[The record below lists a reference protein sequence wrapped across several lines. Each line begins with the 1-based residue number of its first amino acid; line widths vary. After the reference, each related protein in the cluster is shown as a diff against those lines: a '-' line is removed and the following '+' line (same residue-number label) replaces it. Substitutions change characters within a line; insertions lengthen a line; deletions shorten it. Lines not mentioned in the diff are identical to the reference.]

1 MNLTC
6 AVPKGRPMD
15 DFMPFMR
22 ALGGGGE
29 VWDEVSRK
37 LSVYDEG
44 VDITFFL
51 SKSMDVPTYVEYG
64 AADIGISGKDV
75 LLEQDKPV
83 VELLDLG
90 ISRCELIV
98 AVADESGVQH
108 VNDLHF
114 NSRVATK
121 YPRIAENYFNQRGI
135 QVEIIPLNGSVELAP
150 LVGLADAIVDLTET
164 GTTLR
169 ENGLRIIGSVMESSL
184 RLIANPVSYKVRFDE
199 IQSLVE
205 RLRPLVDTGVRA

>member
-15 DFMPFMR
+15 DLMPFFR
-22 ALGGGGE
+22 AMGGGGS

-37 LSVYDEG
+37 LSVVDEG
-44 VDITFFL
+44 LGITFFL

-75 LLEQDKPV
+75 LLEHEKPV

-98 AVADESGVQH
+98 AVPEASGVER
-108 VNDLHF
+108 VSDLSF

-121 YPRIAENYFNQRGI
+121 YPHIAESYFNRRGI
-135 QVEIIPLNGSVELAP
+135 QVEVIPLNGSIELAP

-169 ENGLRIIGSVMESSL
+169 ENGLRIIGSVMQSSM
-184 RLIANPVSYKVRFDE
+184 RLVANPVSYKVAYDQIR
-199 IQSLVE
+199 SLTD
-205 RLRPLVDTGVRA
+205 RLRELVDSGVTA

>member
-15 DFMPFMR
+15 DLMPFFR
-22 ALGGGGE
+22 ALGGGGD
-29 VWDEVSRK
+29 VWDGVSRK
-37 LSVYDEG
+37 LSV
-44 VDITFFL
+44 VDDGLGITFFL
-51 SKSMDVPTYVEYG
+51 SKAMDVPTYVEYG

-75 LLEQDKPV
+75 LLEHGKPV

-98 AVADESGVQH
+98 AVPESSGVER
-108 VNDLHF
+108 VSDLRF

-121 YPRIAENYFNQRGI
+121 YPHIAESYFNRRGI
-135 QVEIIPLNGSVELAP
+135 QVEVIPLNGSVELAP

-169 ENGLRIIGSVMESSL
+169 ENGLRIIGSVMKSSM
-184 RLIANPVSYKVRFDE
+184 RLVANPVSYKVSYERIRRLTDSLRE
-199 IQSLVE
+199 LVE
-205 RLRPLVDTGVRA
+205 SGVKA